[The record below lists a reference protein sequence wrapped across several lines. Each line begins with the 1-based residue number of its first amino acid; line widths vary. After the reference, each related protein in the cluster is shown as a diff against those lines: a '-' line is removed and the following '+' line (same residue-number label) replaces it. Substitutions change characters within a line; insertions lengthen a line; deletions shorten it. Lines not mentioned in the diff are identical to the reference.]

1 MKSFCLNASVSTKHH
16 GEFWGKMK
24 PHLPNTRGKSQNKI
38 VLVDSE
44 RVVTDPL
51 SVTET
56 FNEYFPKVGSEAD
69 CLEMEDFKDH
79 ASVTAITERN
89 VQHHFTFKPVA
100 EN

>member
-1 MKSFCLNASVSTKHH
+1 MIQRNKVTSLKRGGMKSFCLNASVSTKHH
-16 GEFWGKMK
+16 DEFWGKMK

-56 FNEYFPKVGSEAD
+56 FNEYFSKVPGS
-69 CLEMEDFKDH
+69 
-79 ASVTAITERN
+79 
-89 VQHHFTFKPVA
+89 
-100 EN
+100 